1 MAVGTV
7 AVATVLAAVVVKV
20 EALEEPGAEEAAE
33 LAING

>member
-7 AVATVLAAVVVKV
+7 AVATVAAVVVKV

>member
-7 AVATVLAAVVVKV
+7 AVATVAAVIVKV
-20 EALEEPGAEEAAE
+20 ALEEPGAEEAAE